1 MGGRTW
7 WAHFDFTRINIE
19 PTNLR
24 KKFEDLREAGATL
37 LIAARL
43 SRPIGLLYFGKLG

>member
-1 MGGRTW
+1 MLQQNGR
-7 WAHFDFTRINIE
+7 
-19 PTNLR
+19 L

-43 SRPIGLLYFGKLG
+43 SRPLGRAIRRSSVASARHARNGRCFPR